1 MAFEIDPHNDGEGS
15 VAPGGHSG
23 PSETGA
29 LPATSTSSGS
39 GVQSVDRAVTVLEL
53 LSHTGGLFVGEMA
66 EAMGVHKS
74 TASRLLSALEKRG
87 MVQQGDERGKY
98 QLGFG
103 ILRLAA
109 AIPGR
114 LSLVQEARPVLQ
126 ALASE
131 FGETANLAVLRSNV
145 AVNVDQAMGPSA
157 VATHDWIGNLTPV
170 HATAS
175 GKIFLA
181 FLQQDERDKL
191 LESTGMPAETT
202 KTITSR
208 TVLDQQ
214 LDRIL
219 DTGYS
224 TVYEELEVGLNAIA
238 VPVWD
243 YRGDVIGSISI
254 SGPAFRFRPGEI
266 QELADDVV
274 LAGKRVS
281 AHLGYA
287 G

>member
-1 MAFEIDPHNDGEGS
+1 MAFETGIQADKETSAG
-15 VAPGGHSG
+15 PGGRSA
-23 PSETGA
+23 PTGN
-29 LPATSTSSGS
+29 
-39 GVQSVDRAVTVLEL
+39 GVQSVDRAVTVLET
-53 LSHTGGLFVGEMA
+53 LSGTGGSFVGDIA

-87 MVQQGDERGKY
+87 LVQQADERGKY

-126 ALASE
+126 ALAGE
-131 FGETANLAVLRSNV
+131 FGETANLAVLRSHV

-181 FLQQDERDKL
+181 YLESEARDKL
-191 LESTGMPAETT
+191 LSATGMPEETS

-208 TVLDQQ
+208 AVLDKQ
-214 LDRIL
+214 LARIVE
-219 DTGYS
+219 TGYS
-224 TVYEELEVGLNAIA
+224 TVYEELEIGLHAIA

-254 SGPAFRFRPGEI
+254 SGPAFRFHPEESPDLA
-266 QELADDVV
+266 QELIR
-274 LAGKRVS
+274 AGEQVS

>member
-1 MAFEIDPHNDGEGS
+1 MAFE
-15 VAPGGHSG
+15 
-23 PSETGA
+23 TGT
-29 LPATSTSSGS
+29 PTDDATSTGVGRSAPSGH
-39 GVQSVDRAVTVLEL
+39 GVQSVDRAVTVLEIL
-53 LSHTGGLFVGEMA
+53 AGSGGSFVGEIA
-66 EAMGVHKS
+66 EAIGVHKS
-74 TASRLLSALEKRG
+74 TASRLLSALERRG
-87 MVQQGDERGKY
+87 MVQQADEWGKY

-109 AIPGR
+109 AIPAR

-131 FGETANLAVLRSNV
+131 LGETANLAVLRSNV
-145 AVNVDQAMGPSA
+145 AVNVDQAMGTSA
-157 VATHDWIGNLTPV
+157 VATHDWIGSLTPV

-181 FLQQDERDKL
+181 YLEPEGRDKL
-191 LESTGMPAETT
+191 LAATGLPAVTP

-208 TVLDQQ
+208 PVLDQQ
-214 LDRIL
+214 LARISE
-219 DTGYS
+219 TGYS
-224 TVYEELEVGLNAIA
+224 TVYEELEIGLNAIA

-243 YRGDVIGSISI
+243 YGGEVVGSISI
-254 SGPAFRFRPGEI
+254 SGPAFRFRPEESPGLASDLIRAGE
-266 QELADDVV
+266 Q
-274 LAGKRVS
+274 VS